1 MIFLFHSM
9 NLPKAQVTL
18 RILHRLL
25 LEIMND
31 LLTQMQ
37 DETTPLAD
45 AVKLYAEAAS
55 LIQYC
60 NKTLETAK
68 LKIEEIDASLLAA
81 QEEPQ

>member
-1 MIFLFHSM
+1 MKQ
-9 NLPKAQVTL
+9 PKSFEEGMQ
-18 RILHRLL
+18 RL
-25 LEIMND
+25 ND

-45 AVKLYAEAAS
+45 AVKQYAEAAS